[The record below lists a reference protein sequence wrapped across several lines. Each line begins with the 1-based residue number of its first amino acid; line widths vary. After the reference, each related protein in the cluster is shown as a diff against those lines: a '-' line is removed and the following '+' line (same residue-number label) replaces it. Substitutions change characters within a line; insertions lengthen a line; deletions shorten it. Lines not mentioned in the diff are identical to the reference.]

1 MPINAENELKKSLLN
16 QNLHKK
22 TADYRS
28 FLKLM
33 NKVKNEPFKSKLT
46 SKSSCSWKFYKVQW
60 MNRKAGAHG
69 SFTKFTINFIE
80 RQNF

>member
-1 MPINAENELKKSLLN
+1 MPINGENKLKKFLLS

-22 TADYRS
+22 SADHRS

-33 NKVKNEPFKSKLT
+33 NKVKNKPFKSKLI
-46 SKSSCSWKFYKVQW
+46 SKKSRSWKFYKVQW
-60 MNRKAGAHG
+60 MNRKACVHG
-69 SFTKFTINFIE
+69 SFTKFIVNLIE